1 MLIQKLI
8 WPFKKI
14 PVIIIGAFTVIG
26 ILITGFLFG
35 ILFADQS
42 ITDNRLLTEAQLR
55 VDNQNLRNII
65 TGYEELAMLYYKQG
79 ENLSVVLD
87 VKTLESDPQKAY
99 DAFSKLDTF
108 RDQINIQLGKIF
120 QLRKAANLPETSS
133 EFQY

>member
-120 QLRKAANLPETSS
+120 QLRKTANLPETSS
-133 EFQY
+133 ESQY